1 MTTENEL
8 KYRNI
13 EGQDDG
19 AVRIL
24 DGEFK
29 GVAISIGRISIDASG
44 DGETAT
50 LKYDYDVMEIPKEMD
65 ADLNKNKDFD
75 QLIGDIIVD
84 ILETKLKDNP
94 DSLRFNENSED

>member
-1 MTTENEL
+1 MTIEIKS

-19 AVRIL
+19 AIRIL

-29 GVAISIGRISIDASG
+29 GVAVSIGRISIDASG
-44 DGETAT
+44 DEETAT
-50 LKYDYDVMEIPKEMD
+50 LNYEYDVMEIPKEVD
-65 ADLNKNKDFD
+65 VDLNKNKDFC